1 MNQMKII
8 SKIFREFFSWGHF
21 LLHNIP
27 GFSGIILR
35 RIIFVNKFNK
45 CGKNLI
51 LSPGIEISGF
61 ENIQLGDN
69 VQISKRCSIHA
80 HNYGKLLIGN
90 NFGMNVNSTLGASDN
105 GEIIIGDNVM
115 IAQNVVIRSS
125 NHKFDDISIPISMQG
140 HTGGRIVVGNGCW
153 IAANVVITSNV
164 NIGEH
169 SIIAAGAVV
178 TNDIEPYSI
187 VGGVPAKLIRKRN

>member
-1 MNQMKII
+1 MIII
-8 SKIFREFFSWGHF
+8 SKIRRECLAWIYFF
-21 LLHNIP
+21 LNNVP
-27 GFSGIILR
+27 GFSGIYLR
-35 RIIFVNKFNK
+35 RVFLSKKIGK
-45 CGKNLI
+45 CGDNLT
-51 LSPGIEISGF
+51 LASGIEISGF
-61 ENIQLGDN
+61 DNIQFGDN
-69 VQISKRCSIHA
+69 VQISMRCSIHA
-80 HNYGKLLIGN
+80 HNHGKLLIGN

-125 NHKFDDISIPISMQG
+125 NHKFDDIAIPISMQG
-140 HTGGRIVVGNGCW
+140 HTGGRILVGNGCW

-178 TNDIEPYSI
+178 THDIEPYSI

>member
-1 MNQMKII
+1 MKII
-8 SKIFREFFSWGHF
+8 GKILFEFFSWSHF
-21 LLHNIP
+21 LLNNIP
-27 GFSGIILR
+27 GFSGTLLR
-35 RIIFVNKFNK
+35 RIILTNKFNK
-45 CGKNLI
+45 CGNNLM
-51 LSPGIEISGF
+51 LSSGIEISGF

-69 VQISKRCSIHA
+69 VQISMRCSIHA
-80 HNYGKLLIGN
+80 HNQGKLLIGD

-125 NHKFDDISIPISMQG
+125 NHKFDDIKIPISMQG
-140 HTGGRIVVGNGCW
+140 HTGGKIVIGNGCW

-164 NIGEH
+164 DIGEH

-178 TNDIEPYSI
+178 THDVEPYSI
-187 VGGVPAKLIRKRN
+187 VGGVPAKLIRKRK